1 MVDRL
6 GRPLWVVNLLKLVYK
21 QRKFAALITNMPL
34 IGTAIER
41 LVFSG
46 DTLVCLPK
54 DTVIPIDQSLNP
66 QIETVLPSRVVQLF
80 VEKANYHWIMNF
92 CICRS
97 SNHCKDYP
105 SKLGCLF
112 LGKAAMK
119 INPKIGHKASKEEA
133 LKHLEKC
140 REAGLI
146 HFIGKV
152 KGDALWLGV
161 SHGNQLLTI
170 CNCCP
175 CCCISGLI
183 KYMAPSIAKNYRKL
197 PGVEIKVTNRCVGC
211 GTCTKVCFVDAI
223 HLINKHAVIG
233 EICRGC
239 GRCVEACPQ
248 KAITIALND
257 DQFLQKTI
265 NHISEYVDLT

>member
-1 MVDRL
+1 M
-6 GRPLWVVNLLKLVYK
+6 GRPLWFVKLLKILYK
-21 QRKFAALITNMPL
+21 LRKFAALITNMPL
-34 IGTAIER
+34 IGALIER

-46 DTLVCLPK
+46 DTLVCLPR
-54 DTVIPIDQSLNP
+54 DTVIPIDQSLTP
-66 QIETVLPSRVVQLF
+66 QTETVLPSRVVELF
-80 VEKANYHWIMNF
+80 IEQANYHWIMDF

-105 SKLGCLF
+105 SELGCLF

-133 LKHLEKC
+133 LEHLKKC
-140 REAGLI
+140 RQAGLI

-161 SHGNQLLTI
+161 SPGNQLLTI

-183 KYMAPSIAKNYRKL
+183 KYMAPSIAKNYKKMS
-197 PGVEIKVTNRCVGC
+197 GVELKVTDRCVGC
-211 GTCTKVCFVDAI
+211 GTCTKFCFVSAI
-223 HLINKHAVIG
+223 HVINKQAVIG
-233 EICRGC
+233 EMCRGC
-239 GRCVEACPQ
+239 GRCAEVCPRN
-248 KAITIALND
+248 AIILTITD
-257 DQFLQKTI
+257 DQFLHRTI
-265 NHISEYVDLT
+265 AQISNYVTIT